1 MRGVIVLR
9 QSRLNIV
16 HIFRAP
22 VGGLFRHVVD
32 LAQGQIARGH
42 RVGIIAD
49 SVAGN
54 ARSSEI
60 LDALAPKLAL
70 GLTRIPI
77 CREPS
82 LSDLATLSRVS
93 ALLKQTHAD
102 VIHGHGAKGGALA
115 RLVPAP
121 RGTVRGYTPH
131 GGSLHDGIGK
141 KLHLLLERL
150 MLNRGNLYLFESEF
164 SHATFLRKVGEPRG
178 TMRVV
183 HNGVSAAEHE
193 PIALADGA
201 TDLVFLGELR
211 ELKGVD
217 VLIEAIA
224 RMHADGRAV
233 TATIVGDGPDKD
245 YFRDLAVAHGLRD
258 AVRFERPMPAR
269 AALAR
274 GCIMVVPSRAESLP
288 YVVLEAAAAAKPL
301 TATNVGGIPEIFG
314 PQARRLV
321 PPADAAALA
330 QAIAAVMDNPAAA
343 ERDART
349 LRQNI
354 AASFCVEGMVNA
366 VLCAYEHALR
376 AQASPVQLRALAHFE
391 QESLS

>member
-1 MRGVIVLR
+1 MRGFALR

-54 ARSSEI
+54 ARSNEI
-60 LDALAPKLAL
+60 LAALAPKLAL

-77 CREPS
+77 CREPCV
-82 LSDLATLSRVS
+82 SDFATLSRVS

-164 SHATFLRKVGEPRG
+164 SHATFLRKIGEPRG
-178 TMRVV
+178 TVRVV
-183 HNGVSAAEHE
+183 HNGVSAAEHA
-193 PIALADGA
+193 PIALADDA

-217 VLIEAIA
+217 VLIEAVA
-224 RMHADGRAV
+224 GMHGDGRAV

-245 YFRDLAVAHGLRD
+245 YFRDLVAAHGLRE
-258 AVRFERPMPAR
+258 AVRFEPPMPAR
-269 AALAR
+269 AAMAR
-274 GCIMVVPSRAESLP
+274 GRIMVVPSRAESLP

-301 TATNVGGIPEIFG
+301 IATNVGGIPEIFG
-314 PQARRLV
+314 PEARRLV
-321 PPADAAALA
+321 PAGDAAALA
-330 QAIAAVMDNPAAA
+330 QTIAATLDNPAAA
-343 ERDART
+343 ERAART
-349 LRQNI
+349 LQQNI
-354 AASFCVEGMVNA
+354 ATSFCVDGMVNA

-376 AQASPVQLRALAHFE
+376 VQALPLQVCAPVRSE